1 MCRHRH
7 TIQSVVNQIFR
18 IPSPTFGKV
27 RMRVATTTLDM
38 SRTNQI
44 AGQCEDHG
52 HRRGLR
58 TVALLEASKGVLV
71 LLVAFG
77 FAEIIHL
84 HIDLE
89 DAAQNLLYFLHIDP
103 DRRISHAVMHAAD
116 RMTDANL
123 LTVLAIAFVYS
134 SLRFVESYG
143 LWRQRVWAEWLA
155 IVSGAIYL
163 PLELYNL
170 IRRPSVA
177 HWVILLINIAI
188 VVYITWV
195 RWDEV
200 RGRHHGHVPSARFAE
215 DGK

>member
-1 MCRHRH
+1 
-7 TIQSVVNQIFR
+7 
-18 IPSPTFGKV
+18 
-27 RMRVATTTLDM
+27 M
-38 SRTNQI
+38 SSAHQH
-44 AGQCEDHG
+44 AGQCKDHD

-58 TVALLEASKGVLV
+58 TVAILEASKGVLV

-89 DAAQNLLYFLHIDP
+89 DAAQNLLYFLQIDP
-103 DRRISHAVMHAAD
+103 DRRISHALMHAAG
-116 RMTDANL
+116 RMMDADL

-170 IRRPSVA
+170 IRRPSIV

-188 VVYITWV
+188 VVYIAWV

-200 RGRHHGHVPSARFAE
+200 KGRGSRHPVSARFGE
-215 DGK
+215 HGD